1 MKLVLP
7 DALHARPANLLVRV
21 ASEHAASARIALGGK
36 VADAKSII
44 DVLAL
49 GAARGA
55 EIELQ
60 VSGDGAAECERALVA
75 LVEANFDADL
85 VPDTGEGAVA
95 GVAVGRARV
104 LDDAPP
110 ADDDAPITERF
121 ARARREL
128 TDLVGALPERE
139 RALFVPELAIL
150 SELEPRVRARVEAG
164 EALRDAVV
172 AETNVTQTDL
182 FLDVRARLLGDLPVA
197 HAGDGAEIVV
207 VARVIAPSLVA
218 SLPPAVV
225 GLVSGR
231 GDAAAHGS
239 GGTSHAAILARSR
252 GIPMAFVGDDVVD
265 TIPDGDMVVLDTTQ
279 SPARV
284 WVEPSAKL
292 LAEARSRR
300 AELARAEESRRAR
313 LADLAA
319 RSPVAVR
326 VNVSAA
332 SEPIPE
338 GAAGVGLVRTELVF
352 ATSRRAP
359 TSAEQ
364 GAIYRAIT
372 AAARGAPVTIRLFD
386 AGGDK
391 PIAWL
396 ASDGGELRGVAL
408 LFEHEPVL
416 VDQLAAIA
424 SARAAGPAR
433 ALVPLVASAEDVRRV
448 RALAPPGLPI
458 GAMIE
463 TREAVAELDAIA
475 SASDFLSIGTND
487 LTASILGAPRA
498 AADKGLDPR
507 VLRAVAEIVRVARAH
522 GREVT
527 VCGELA
533 AHSEGG
539 RRLAS
544 LGVTALSVAVPA
556 FASVLEGLAASP
568 TPEGA
573 PT

>member
-1 MKLVLP
+1 VKLVLP

-21 ASEHAASARIALGGK
+21 ASEHPATVRVAFGGR

-49 GAARGA
+49 GAARGDA
-55 EIELQ
+55 IDLE
-60 VSGDGAAECERALVA
+60 VSGDGASDCERALVA
-75 LVEANFDADL
+75 LVEGNFDADL

-104 LDDAPP
+104 LDDAAP
-110 ADDDAPITERF
+110 ADDAPITERF

-128 TDLVGALPERE
+128 EALVASLPERE

-150 SELEPRVRARVEAG
+150 ADLEPRVRARVAAG
-164 EALRDAVV
+164 EAIRDAVV
-172 AETNVTQTDL
+172 AETTLTQTDL
-182 FLDVRARLLGDLPVA
+182 FLDARARLLGDVPVA
-197 HAGDGAEIVV
+197 HAGDGTEIVV
-207 VARVIAPSLVA
+207 VARVVAPSLVA
-218 SLPPAVV
+218 SLPPSVV

-231 GDAAAHGS
+231 GDAPTHGS

-252 GIPMAFVGDDVVD
+252 GIPMAFVDDAIVD
-265 TIPDGDMVVLDTTQ
+265 TIPDGDMVVLDTTV

-284 WVEPSAKL
+284 WVDPSAKL
-292 LAEARSRR
+292 LAEARARCD
-300 AELARAEESRRAR
+300 ELARAEGDRRAR
-313 LADLAA
+313 LAELAA
-319 RSPVAVR
+319 RAPVAVR

-352 ATSRRAP
+352 ASSRRAP
-359 TSAEQ
+359 SRVEQ
-364 GAIYRAIT
+364 GAAYRAIT
-372 AAARGAPVTIRLFD
+372 AAGRGAPVTIRLFD

-391 PIAWL
+391 PVEWL
-396 ASDGGELRGVAL
+396 SSSDAELRGVAL
-408 LFEHEPVL
+408 LFEHPSVL
-416 VDQLAAIA
+416 EEQLAAIA
-424 SARAAGPAR
+424 EARDAGPAR
-433 ALVPLVASAEDVRRV
+433 ALVPLVAGPDDVRRV

-463 TREAVAELDAIA
+463 TREAVAEVDAIA
-475 SASDFLSIGTND
+475 AVSDFLSVGTND
-487 LTASILGAPRA
+487 LTASILGGPRA
-498 AADKGLDPR
+498 GADRGLDPR
-507 VLRAVAEIVRVARAH
+507 VLDAVAAIVRAARAH

-533 AHSEGG
+533 AHPVGG
-539 RRLAS
+539 RRLAA

-556 FASVLEGLAASP
+556 FASVLEGLAVHS

-573 PT
+573 SS